1 MHELK
6 ALLQIEATR
15 EASVIVAV
23 VSASDVL
30 KKFELLT
37 WCNHHHHKDHHH
49 HKMIRGNISN
59 TTTSNSS
66 DFQITISGLKNEV

>member
-1 MHELK
+1 MHELI
-6 ALLQIEATR
+6 ALLQIEATS

-37 WCNHHHHKDHHH
+37 WFNHHHHKDHHH